1 MSVARRARAWL
12 ALSVAVAIT
21 ASVTIGGAAH
31 AANDAPKGKVA
42 YDKNA
47 DLTFAYSVGPTGF
60 DPVRPGHLYT
70 FMAPLYD
77 RLTQINDNLEVE
89 PMLAESWEFA
99 NDGSTL
105 EFKLRTDGTFAD
117 GTKVDAAAVKAN
129 LDRARSAPF
138 STHLNAL
145 KSVTNVTAVN
155 PTTVRLTLVPGQG
168 VQLPSVL
175 ALNAGMIVNPKAI
188 ADPNVDLTQGPG
200 AGNESGPYKLESA
213 TLSLASG
220 EAQYAQRDDWAK
232 YWDKT
237 AGRIKS
243 AQGDRHRDR
252 RPAHQRGACGRHQRG
267 AGHRCRR
274 AASEAARRLQAAAR
288 GTCYTQ
294 VTTLQ
299 ALTMKAS
306 RPAMQNLKLRQA
318 IQIAIDKEALS
329 DGLYSG
335 YCSPSSQD
343 YPSQHWAHAAAL
355 DKKTQYNQAKAKK
368 LLAESGVTNP
378 SLTLV
383 YLPLYQPQA
392 EVAKDQLGQIGINV
406 ELIPQP
412 TQAGGPSFANGDFDM
427 SWSQLISIDPGDTL
441 ANTYLNSTPPVMP
454 LIPAADQAAFL
465 PLQEKLTD
473 PASDP
478 GPSVRRYGRRS
489 RPSSTRTRTSCR
501 CATRRRCGCTTG
513 RSATW
518 TTCSASGAGW
528 STSGTCTRR
537 SHKSCCDSSGS
548 GSWPSSRWSSSSPFW
563 CSCSSS
569 WRPGTQPTASRATA
583 RRKSRSRRS
592 AASCGWT
599 SPSSSATG
607 RGSVTPCRAT
617 SGTRTPRK
625 SPSST

>member
-1 MSVARRARAWL
+1 MNMSVARRARGWL
-12 ALSVAVAIT
+12 AVSVAVAIT
-21 ASVTIGGAAH
+21 ASVAIGGAAH

-47 DLTFAYSVGPTGF
+47 DLTFAYSVGPPGF

-70 FMAPLYD
+70 FMSPIYD

-99 NDGSTL
+99 KDGSTL

-117 GTKVDAAAVKAN
+117 GTKIDAAAVKAN
-129 LDRARSAPF
+129 LDRARSAPY
-138 STHLNAL
+138 STHINAL

-155 PTTVRLTLVPGQG
+155 PTTVRLALAPGQG

-188 ADPNVDLTQGPG
+188 ADPNADLTQGPG

-213 TLSLASG
+213 TLSIASG
-220 EAQYAQRDDWAK
+220 QAQYAQRDDWAK

-237 AGRIKS
+237 AGRIKRMKVIGVATG
-243 AQGDRHRDR
+243 AQRINAVRAGDVNVGQVTGVDV
-252 RPAHQRGACGRHQRG
+252 P
-267 AGHRCRR
+267 
-274 AASEAARRLQAAAR
+274 QAKQLVDSKEL
-288 GTCYTQ
+288 GGNLYTQ

-368 LLAESGVTNP
+368 LLAESGVANP

-406 ELIPQP
+406 ELIPAP
-412 TQAGGPSFANGDFDM
+412 SQAGGPSFANGDFDM

-473 PASDP
+473 PASTQEQRAKVWGQIATKLYENAYIVPVCNASQVWVHD
-478 GPSVRRYGRRS
+478 GSIANMDDILGEWSGLVDFRYLYK
-489 RPSSTRTRTSCR
+489 P
-501 CATRRRCGCTTG
+501 
-513 RSATW
+513 
-518 TTCSASGAGW
+518 
-528 STSGTCTRR
+528 
-537 SHKSCCDSSGS
+537 KS
-548 GSWPSSRWSSSSPFW
+548 
-563 CSCSSS
+563 
-569 WRPGTQPTASRATA
+569 
-583 RRKSRSRRS
+583 
-592 AASCGWT
+592 
-599 SPSSSATG
+599 
-607 RGSVTPCRAT
+607 
-617 SGTRTPRK
+617 
-625 SPSST
+625 

>member
-1 MSVARRARAWL
+1 MPR
-12 ALSVAVAIT
+12 T
-21 ASVTIGGAAH
+21 A
-31 AANDAPKGKVA
+31 P
-42 YDKNA
+42 Y
-47 DLTFAYSVGPTGF
+47 
-60 DPVRPGHLYT
+60 
-70 FMAPLYD
+70 
-77 RLTQINDNLEVE
+77 
-89 PMLAESWEFA
+89 
-99 NDGSTL
+99 
-105 EFKLRTDGTFAD
+105 
-117 GTKVDAAAVKAN
+117 
-129 LDRARSAPF
+129 

-145 KSVTNVTAVN
+145 KSITNVTAVN

-188 ADPNVDLTQGPG
+188 ADPNADFTQGPG

-213 TLSLASG
+213 TISLASG
-220 EAQYAQRDDWAK
+220 EAQFAERDDWAK

-237 AGRIKS
+237 AGRIKRLRVIGVATG
-243 AQGDRHRDR
+243 AQRINAVRAGDVNVGQVTGVDV
-252 RPAHQRGACGRHQRG
+252 P
-267 AGHRCRR
+267 
-274 AASEAARRLQAAAR
+274 QAKQLVDSKELS
-288 GTCYTQ
+288 GNLYTQ

-306 RPAMQNLKLRQA
+306 RPAISNLKLRQA
-318 IQIAIDKEALS
+318 IQIAINKEALS

-368 LLAESGVTNP
+368 LLAESGVANP

-473 PASDP
+473 PASTQDQRAKVWGQIATKLYENAYIVP
-478 GPSVRRYGRRS
+478 VCNASQVWVHDGSIGNMDDILGEWSGLVDFRYLYK
-489 RPSSTRTRTSCR
+489 T
-501 CATRRRCGCTTG
+501 
-513 RSATW
+513 
-518 TTCSASGAGW
+518 
-528 STSGTCTRR
+528 
-537 SHKSCCDSSGS
+537 KS
-548 GSWPSSRWSSSSPFW
+548 
-563 CSCSSS
+563 
-569 WRPGTQPTASRATA
+569 
-583 RRKSRSRRS
+583 
-592 AASCGWT
+592 
-599 SPSSSATG
+599 
-607 RGSVTPCRAT
+607 
-617 SGTRTPRK
+617 
-625 SPSST
+625 

>member
-1 MSVARRARAWL
+1 M
-12 ALSVAVAIT
+12 
-21 ASVTIGGAAH
+21 
-31 AANDAPKGKVA
+31 
-42 YDKNA
+42 
-47 DLTFAYSVGPTGF
+47 
-60 DPVRPGHLYT
+60 
-70 FMAPLYD
+70 
-77 RLTQINDNLEVE
+77 
-89 PMLAESWEFA
+89 
-99 NDGSTL
+99 
-105 EFKLRTDGTFAD
+105 
-117 GTKVDAAAVKAN
+117 KAN
-129 LDRARSAPF
+129 LDRARSAPY

-145 KSVTNVTAVN
+145 KSITNVTAVN
-155 PTTVRLTLVPGQG
+155 PTTVRLALAPGQG

-188 ADPNVDLTQGPG
+188 ADPNADLTQGPG

-213 TLSLASG
+213 TLGLAAG
-220 EAQYAQRDDWAK
+220 QAQYAQRDDWAK

-237 AGRIKS
+237 AGRIKRLKVIGIATG
-243 AQGDRHRDR
+243 AQRINAVRAGDVNVGQVTGVDV
-252 RPAHQRGACGRHQRG
+252 P
-267 AGHRCRR
+267 
-274 AASEAARRLQAAAR
+274 QAKQLVDSKELS
-288 GTCYTQ
+288 GSLYTQ

-306 RPAMQNLKLRQA
+306 RPAISNLKLRQA

-454 LIPAADQAAFL
+454 LIPAADQAEFL

-473 PASDP
+473 PASTQEQRAKVWAQIATKLYENAYVVPVCNASQVWVHD
-478 GPSVRRYGRRS
+478 GSIGNMDDLLGEWSGLVDFRYLYK
-489 RPSSTRTRTSCR
+489 T
-501 CATRRRCGCTTG
+501 
-513 RSATW
+513 
-518 TTCSASGAGW
+518 
-528 STSGTCTRR
+528 
-537 SHKSCCDSSGS
+537 KS
-548 GSWPSSRWSSSSPFW
+548 
-563 CSCSSS
+563 
-569 WRPGTQPTASRATA
+569 
-583 RRKSRSRRS
+583 
-592 AASCGWT
+592 
-599 SPSSSATG
+599 
-607 RGSVTPCRAT
+607 
-617 SGTRTPRK
+617 
-625 SPSST
+625 

>member
-31 AANDAPKGKVA
+31 AANDAPAGKVA

-47 DLTFAYSVGPTGF
+47 DLTFAYSVGPPGF

-70 FMAPLYD
+70 FMSLIYD

-117 GTKVDAAAVKAN
+117 GTKIDAAAVKAN
-129 LDRARSAPF
+129 LDRARSAPY

-145 KSVTNVTAVN
+145 KSITNVTAVN
-155 PTTVRLTLVPGQG
+155 PTTVRLALAPGQG

-188 ADPNVDLTQGPG
+188 ADPNADLTQGPG
-200 AGNESGPYKLESA
+200 AGNESGPYKLEST
-213 TLSLASG
+213 TLGLAAG
-220 EAQYAQRDDWAK
+220 QAQFAQRDDWAK

-237 AGRIKS
+237 AGRIKRLKVIGIATG
-243 AQGDRHRDR
+243 AQRINAVRAGDVNVGQVTGVDV
-252 RPAHQRGACGRHQRG
+252 P
-267 AGHRCRR
+267 
-274 AASEAARRLQAAAR
+274 QAKQLVDSKELS
-288 GTCYTQ
+288 GNLYTQ

-306 RPAMQNLKLRQA
+306 RPAISNLKLRQA

-329 DGLYSG
+329 EGLYSG

-368 LLAESGVTNP
+368 LLAESGVANP

-441 ANTYLNSTPPVMP
+441 ANTYLNSTPPGDAVDP
-454 LIPAADQAAFL
+454 GGRPGRVPAAAGEAHRSGLHPGPACEGMGADRDQALRERVHRAGVQRVAGVGARRVDRQHGRH
-465 PLQEKLTD
+465 PRRVERAGRLQVPVQDEVIGH
-473 PASDP
+473 AAIHREAAP
-478 GPSVRRYGRRS
+478 GHHPGGRCRHFPGVRAHRAGAGGRGQQHCGRR
-489 RPSSTRTRTSCR
+489 RV
-501 CATRRRCGCTTG
+501 G
-513 RSATW
+513 RAGPG
-518 TTCSASGAGW
+518 GA
-528 STSGTCTRR
+528 
-537 SHKSCCDSSGS
+537 
-548 GSWPSSRWSSSSPFW
+548 
-563 CSCSSS
+563 
-569 WRPGTQPTASRATA
+569 QRAAAGRALLPALRGVA
-583 RRKSRSRRS
+583 R
-592 AASCGWT
+592 
-599 SPSSSATG
+599 
-607 RGSVTPCRAT
+607 
-617 SGTRTPRK
+617 
-625 SPSST
+625 